1 VESVEKSLHKTDK
14 SMMLDAYSLFTLCI
28 FVITFII
35 LVIVAILI
43 LMDLSQQGTFEIII
57 YVVITWLVFA
67 LLGGI
72 MGCILVIIIALTL
85 IIKYQSIRN
94 SIHRYDHYVISLT
107 NNEDTEEP
115 QQSWRREPLETM
127 DTITS

>member
-1 VESVEKSLHKTDK
+1 
-14 SMMLDAYSLFTLCI
+14 
-28 FVITFII
+28 
-35 LVIVAILI
+35 
-43 LMDLSQQGTFEIII
+43 MDLSQQGTFEIII